1 MNKQQAH
8 EILDNYK
15 SSSRQQ
21 INEALLHTG
30 DLDAFQDSTGTYRTL
45 RKDGLESCY
54 VRSRQIEGTGIG
66 EGFKWTL
73 DWHRK
78 RNRTED

>member
-8 EILDNYK
+8 QILDNYK
-15 SSSRQQ
+15 SNCLKQ

-30 DLDAFQDSTGTYRTL
+30 DLDAFQDSTGAYRTL
-45 RKDGLESCY
+45 RDYGNESCY
-54 VRSRQIEGTGIG
+54 VRSRQISDEGIG

-78 RNRTED
+78 RNRSED